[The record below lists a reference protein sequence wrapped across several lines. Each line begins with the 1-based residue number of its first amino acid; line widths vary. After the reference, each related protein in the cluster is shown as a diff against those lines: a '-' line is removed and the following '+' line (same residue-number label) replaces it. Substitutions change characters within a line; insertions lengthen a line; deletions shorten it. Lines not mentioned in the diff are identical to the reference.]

1 MSWSSY
7 IAAFLK
13 CLLTFLFSVYEDDG
27 AGSGTVEDVL
37 VPITQTNG
45 HPPKQNVEEKVEY
58 YFTLKPPL

>member
-1 MSWSSY
+1 
-7 IAAFLK
+7 
-13 CLLTFLFSVYEDDG
+13 VYEDDG